1 MNKVVKSFYAATLVA
16 GLVIASSAGSSV
28 MAKERGKSGLPPGP
42 GNPIAAVYKQ
52 IQTLEA
58 QIQSALNQ
66 TTTMWINHLDLVPG
80 GLEVDTSFDS
90 TSSGV
95 GGGLSGLIITS
106 TTVGETFTLGGNKV
120 VEKGLDVPPN
130 YRITGVRIC
139 YENSAATSF
148 ISQVRLSQVQNPPS
162 TAAVLL
168 DDGTDHTSVGPI
180 CVDSTAAM
188 LNDPSTGAIR
198 LSIRV
203 NFGNILDRIVI
214 RGIALHLQRTKL

>member
-1 MNKVVKSFYAATLVA
+1 MNRIVKSFYAATLA
-16 GLVIASSAGSSV
+16 ASLVIGAAGSDV
-28 MAKERGKSGLPPGP
+28 LAKERGKSGLPPGP
-42 GNPIAAVYKQ
+42 GNPIAAVYKE
-52 IQTLEA
+52 IQSLQA
-58 QIQSALNQ
+58 QIQSALNE

-106 TTVGETFTLGGNKV
+106 TTVGETFTNLGNKV

-148 ISQVRLSQVQNPPS
+148 ISQIRLSQVQNPPS
-162 TAAVLL
+162 VAAVLL

-180 CVDSTAAM
+180 CVDSTATSI
-188 LNDPSTGAIR
+188 DPSTGAVR

-214 RGIALHLQRTKL
+214 RAIGLHLQRTKL